1 MRGLLS
7 KAASQLCSSPASTSP
22 ATPTAAGGCREVFLQ
37 NRGRKLSVNE
47 GMHLHCISGDK
58 FLLSHSTPAFSAA
71 ATSTAINFASGAVS
85 LAVSDFVAHGAGSD
99 ILRAA
104 ALLYYLFSG
113 HLTLKITSIKEDPSL
128 PAANF
133 LTVAALTK
141 IKLSARGALHLWLDE
156 NSSERGVKNQSA
168 TKIPPSQ

>member
-1 MRGLLS
+1 MRRLLS

-22 ATPTAAGGCREVFLQ
+22 ATPTAEGGCREVFLQ

-47 GMHLHCISGDK
+47 GMNLHCISGDK

-71 ATSTAINFASGAVS
+71 TSTAINFASDAVS
-85 LAVSDFVAHGAGSD
+85 LAVSDFIAHGAGSD

-104 ALLYYLFSG
+104 ALLYYLFFG

-128 PAANF
+128 SAANF

-156 NSSERGVKNQSA
+156 ISSERGVKNQSA